1 MKNRKL
7 LCGIA
12 LTALAMVL
20 PGQAAAATVKAE
32 NTNYSYSCD
41 TIEIEWPDEKAEI
54 SDADIPGSDLDGISM
69 FLGEDA
75 FISKA
80 GARTSYASAEVE
92 AVFTNKVEAGVPHM
106 VSGEGEP
113 SFYVAGAREKS
124 VKHPYRVEIKVSDTT
139 VISVTQTT
147 RWTYARG
154 ISSTFVDRSIFYE
167 NLEFGYMV
175 ENGGSTKTTNN
186 DGTQQYADYF
196 RISAPDGTRSNWYRV
211 LSVCSVQG
219 VVSSSVTLLDY

>member
-1 MKNRKL
+1 ML
-7 LCGIA
+7 
-12 LTALAMVL
+12 L

-32 NTNYSYSCD
+32 NTNYSYSYD
-41 TIEIEWPDEKAEI
+41 TIEIEWPDGKAEI
-54 SDADIPGSDLDGISM
+54 SDTDIPGSDLDGISM

-92 AVFTNKVEAGVPHM
+92 AVFNNKVE
-106 VSGEGEP
+106 
-113 SFYVAGAREKS
+113 AGAREKS

-139 VISVTQTT
+139 IISITQTT
-147 RWTYARG
+147 QWTYARG

-175 ENGGSTKTTNN
+175 ENGGSTKMTNN

-196 RISAPDGTRSNWYRV
+196 RISAPDGTRSNWYRI

-219 VVSSSVTLLDY
+219 VVSSSITLLDY